1 MLEANSMND
10 QIVLVA
16 GASRGIGRACVDT
29 FLQAGA
35 RVAAVARSFGEEGS
49 SAEYLPVRADLARA
63 DEAERAVLRVRQQL
77 GPITCVVH
85 CVGDIAEPRPLAALG
100 WGRWRETLDLCL
112 GSAVHLAAA
121 TLDDVAAS
129 AGSYVV
135 VSSLGAHK
143 PYPGIADYCAAKA
156 ALSSLVKSLALELA
170 PSRARAN
177 AVSPAVVDTD
187 LLRRAPFSEEE
198 AASWHKLG
206 RVGQPEEVARLCLY
220 LASPAAAWVTGQD
233 WIIDGGMGL

>member
-1 MLEANSMND
+1 MVD

-16 GASRGIGRACVDT
+16 GGSRGIGRACADA

-35 RVAAVARSFGEEGS
+35 RVAAVARSIDEGS
-49 SAEYLPVRADLARA
+49 SSAACLQVRADLARA
-63 DEAERAVLRVRQQL
+63 DEAERAVARVREQL

-85 CVGDIAEPRPLAALG
+85 CVGDIGEPRPLARLG
-100 WGRWRETLDLCL
+100 WGRWRETFDLCV

-121 TLDDVAAS
+121 TFDDVAAS
-129 AGSYVV
+129 AGSYVM

-187 LLRRAPFSEEE
+187 LLRRAPFSEAE
-198 AASWHKLG
+198 AASWHQLG
-206 RVGQPEEVARLCLY
+206 RVGRPDEIAQLCLY

-233 WIIDGGMGL
+233 WIIDGGMAL

>member
-1 MLEANSMND
+1 MND

-16 GASRGIGRACVDT
+16 GGSRGIGRACVDA

-35 RVAAVARSFGEEGS
+35 RVAAVARSVDEEAAG
-49 SAEYLPVRADLARA
+49 AGFLPVRADLARA
-63 DEAERAVLRVRQQL
+63 GEAERATARVRERL
-77 GPITCVVH
+77 GRVTCVVH
-85 CVGDIAEPRPLAALG
+85 CVGDIGEPRPLAQLG
-100 WGRWRETLDLCL
+100 WGRWRETFDLCL
-112 GSAVHLAAA
+112 GSAVQLVAA
-121 TLDDVAAS
+121 TIGDVAAG
-129 AGSYVV
+129 AGSYVF
-135 VSSLGAHK
+135 VSSLGAHR

-156 ALSSLVKSLALELA
+156 ALSSLVRSLALELA
-170 PSRARAN
+170 PARARAN

-187 LLRRAPFSEEE
+187 LLRRAPFSEAE

-206 RVGQPEEVARLCLY
+206 RVGRPEEVARLCLY

>member
-1 MLEANSMND
+1 MSD
-10 QIVLVA
+10 PIVLVA
-16 GASRGIGRACVDT
+16 GASRGIGRACVDA

-35 RVAAVARSFGEEGS
+35 RVAAVARSFGEEGA
-49 SAEYLPVRADLARA
+49 SADYLPVRADLARA
-63 DEAERAVLRVRQQL
+63 GDAERAVARVRERL
-77 GPITCVVH
+77 GRIDTVVH
-85 CVGDIAEPRPLAALG
+85 CVGDIGEPRPLPGLG
-100 WGRWRETLDLCL
+100 WGRWRETFDLCL

-121 TLDDVAAS
+121 TFDDVAAS

-156 ALSSLVKSLALELA
+156 ALSSLVRSLALELA
-170 PSRARAN
+170 PARARAN

-187 LLRRAPFSEEE
+187 LLRRAPFTEAE

-206 RVGQPEEVARLCLY
+206 RVGRPEEIARLCVY

-233 WIIDGGMGL
+233 WIIDGGMAL